1 MLFDYISLA
10 GGLVVLII
18 AGDVLVRGSVGIAQR
33 LGIPNLV
40 IGLTIVAFG
49 TSAPELVISLKAAL
63 EDAGG
68 IAIGNVVGSNIANV
82 LLVLGLPALIAA
94 TPCGEAGATRNA
106 LFMVAVTVV
115 FIGICFFTPIGLM
128 DGVALLCLLAMF
140 LAASTITAQR
150 HRKAQK
156 KIAAASAGA
165 AVADTGVDADL
176 GAEDALDDVEDV
188 PDSVWIALVYIV
200 LGLVGL
206 PLGAHF
212 TITGATDIA
221 MHWGVSEAVI
231 GLTVIALGTSL
242 PELATTVMAAI
253 RQHGAV
259 AIGNVIGSNIFNLL
273 AIIGITAVVVPI
285 DVPPE
290 VLKLDVWVML
300 ACAVLLAFLAAYRIC
315 LNKISGL
322 AMTAAYAFYITTV
335 YMLGNVS

>member
-18 AGDVLVRGSVGIAQR
+18 AGDVLVRGAVGIAQR

-63 EDAGG
+63 KDAGG

-82 LLVLGLPALIAA
+82 LLVLGMPALIAA
-94 TPCGEAGATRNA
+94 TPCGEQGATRTA
-106 LFMVAVTVV
+106 VFMVAVTLV
-115 FIGICFFTPIGLM
+115 FIALCFYSPIGLWA
-128 DGVALLCLLAMF
+128 GLLLLALLAVF
-140 LAASTITAQR
+140 LAGSTIAARR
-150 HRKAQK
+150 HRRDLK
-156 KIAAASAGA
+156 AAANAAGA
-165 AVADTGVDADL
+165 DVATDSFDEDELEDVD
-176 GAEDALDDVEDV
+176 DV
-188 PDSVWIALVYIV
+188 PDSVWIAIIYIV

-212 TITGATDIA
+212 TITGATTIA
-221 MHWGVSEAVI
+221 TAWGVSEAVI

-253 RQHGAV
+253 RQHGGV

-285 DVPPE
+285 DVPQE

-300 ACAVLLAFLAAYRIC
+300 ACAVLLTALAGFKIC
-315 LNKISGL
+315 LGKISGFV
-322 AMTAAYAFYITTV
+322 MTAAYALYIASV
-335 YMLGNVS
+335 YMLGYAG

>member
-63 EDAGG
+63 EGAGG
-68 IAIGNVVGSNIANV
+68 ISIGNVVGSNIANV
-82 LLVLGLPALIAA
+82 LLVLGMPALIAA

-106 LFMVAVTVV
+106 LFMVAVTIV
-115 FIGICFFTPIGLM
+115 FITFCFFTPIGLPE
-128 DGVALLCLLAMF
+128 GFILLILLGAF
-140 LAASTITAQR
+140 LAASTMVAQR
-150 HRKAQK
+150 HRKEQK
-156 KIAAASAGA
+156 AIAAAAAGA
-165 AVADTGVDADL
+165 AVATGQPDEED
-176 GAEDALDDVEDV
+176 DALDDVDDV
-188 PDSVWIALVYIV
+188 PDSVWIAVIYIV

-212 TITGATDIA
+212 TIGGATSIA
-221 MHWGVSEAVI
+221 SAWGVSEAVI
-231 GLTVIALGTSL
+231 GLTIIALGTSL

-290 VLKLDVWVML
+290 VLKLDIWVML
-300 ACAVLLAFLAAYRIC
+300 ACALLLTALAGFRIC
-315 LNKISGL
+315 LGRISGL
-322 AMTAAYAFYITTV
+322 AMTAAYVFYIATV
-335 YMLGNVS
+335 YMLGHTA

>member
-10 GGLVVLII
+10 GGLDVLII
-18 AGDVLVRGSVGIAQR
+18 AGDVLVRGSVGVAQR

-82 LLVLGLPALIAA
+82 LLVLGMPALIAA
-94 TPCGEAGATRNA
+94 TPCGEDGATRNA
-106 LFMVAVTVV
+106 MFMVAVTVV
-115 FIGICFFTPIGLM
+115 FIGLCFFTPIGLTA
-128 DGVALLCLLAMF
+128 GIVLLVLLAMF
-140 LAASTITAQR
+140 LTASTITARR
-150 HRKAQK
+150 HRKEQRS
-156 KIAAASAGA
+156 ISAASAGA
-165 AVADTGVDADL
+165 AVADAELVDD
-176 GAEDALDDVEDV
+176 DTLDDVEDV
-188 PDSVWIALVYIV
+188 PDSPWIALVYIV

-221 MHWGVSEAVI
+221 SHWGVSEAVI

-300 ACAVLLAFLAAYRIC
+300 ACAVLLAVLSAFRIC
-315 LNKISGL
+315 LGKISGL
-322 AMTAAYAFYITTV
+322 AMTAAYMLYIATV
-335 YMLGNVS
+335 YMLGHVN

>member
-18 AGDVLVRGSVGIAQR
+18 AGDVLVRGSVGVAQR

-63 EDAGG
+63 EGAGG
-68 IAIGNVVGSNIANV
+68 IAIGNVIGSNIANV
-82 LLVLGLPALIAA
+82 LLVLGMPALIAA

-106 LFMVAVTVV
+106 LFMVAVTLV
-115 FIGICFFTPIGLM
+115 FIALCFFSPIGL
-128 DGVALLCLLAMF
+128 VAGIVLLCLLGLF
-140 LAASTITAQR
+140 LGASTIVAQR
-150 HRKAQK
+150 HRKEQK
-156 KIAAASAGA
+156 AIAAAAAGA
-165 AVADTGVDADL
+165 AVADASL
-176 GAEDALDDVEDV
+176 EDMDDGLDEVEDV
-188 PDSVWIALVYIV
+188 PDSIWIALVYIG

-212 TITGATDIA
+212 TITGATTIA
-221 MHWGVSEAVI
+221 TAWGVSEAVI

-290 VLKLDVWVML
+290 VLKLDIWVML
-300 ACAVLLAFLAAYRIC
+300 ACAVLLTVLAGLRVC
-315 LNKISGL
+315 LGRISGL
-322 AMTAAYAFYITTV
+322 AMTAAYVFYIATV
-335 YMLGNVS
+335 YLHGHSA

>member
-49 TSAPELVISLKAAL
+49 TSAPELVISLKAAM

-82 LLVLGLPALIAA
+82 LLVLGMPALIAA
-94 TPCGEAGATRNA
+94 TPCGEDGATRNA
-106 LFMVAVTVV
+106 MFMVAVTVV
-115 FIGICFFTPIGLM
+115 FIGLCFFTPIGLLA
-128 DGVALLCLLAMF
+128 GIVLLVLLAIF
-140 LAASTITAQR
+140 LTASTITARR
-150 HRKAQK
+150 HRKKQK
-156 KIAAASAGA
+156 TITAASAGA
-165 AVADTGVDADL
+165 AVAD
-176 GAEDALDDVEDV
+176 AEIDDDDTLDDVEDV

-221 MHWGVSEAVI
+221 SHWGVSEAVI

-300 ACAVLLAFLAAYRIC
+300 ACAVLLAVLSAFRIC
-315 LNKISGL
+315 LGKISGL
-322 AMTAAYAFYITTV
+322 AMTAAYGLYITTV
-335 YMLGNVS
+335 YMLGHAS

>member
-18 AGDVLVRGSVGIAQR
+18 AGDVLVRGSVGVAQR

-49 TSAPELVISLKAAL
+49 TSAPELVISLKAAM
-63 EDAGG
+63 EGAGG

-82 LLVLGLPALIAA
+82 LLVLGMPALIAA

-106 LFMVAVTVV
+106 LFMVAVTLV
-115 FIGICFFTPIGLM
+115 FIALCFFTPIGLTA
-128 DGVALLCLLAMF
+128 GLILLALLGIF
-140 LAASTITAQR
+140 LGASTIVAQR
-150 HRKAQK
+150 HRKEQK
-156 KIAAASAGA
+156 AIAAAAAAGA
-165 AVADTGVDADL
+165 AVVD
-176 GAEDALDDVEDV
+176 GALTEEDDDALDDVEDV
-188 PDSVWIALVYIV
+188 PDSVWIAIIYIV

-212 TITGATDIA
+212 TITGATSIA
-221 MHWGVSEAVI
+221 TAWGVSEAVI

-285 DVPPE
+285 DVPQE
-290 VLKLDVWVML
+290 VLKLDIWVML
-300 ACAVLLAFLAAYRIC
+300 ACAVLLTALAGFRIC
-315 LNKISGL
+315 LGRISGL
-322 AMTAAYAFYITTV
+322 AMTAAYVFYIATV
-335 YMLGNVS
+335 YMLSHAA

>member
-1 MLFDYISLA
+1 MLFDYVSLA

-18 AGDVLVRGSVGIAQR
+18 AGDVLVRGSVGIALR
-33 LGIPNLV
+33 LGIPHLV

-49 TSAPELVISLKAAL
+49 TSAPELVISLKAAMNH
-63 EDAGG
+63 AGG
-68 IAIGNVVGSNIANV
+68 IAIGNVIGSNIANV

-106 LFMVAVTVV
+106 AFMVAVTLV
-115 FIGICFFTPIGLM
+115 FIALCFFSPIGLVA
-128 DGVALLCLLAMF
+128 GIILLALLGVF
-140 LAASTITAQR
+140 LTASTLHAR
-150 HRKAQK
+150 KHRKEQK
-156 KIAAASAGA
+156 AIAAASAGA
-165 AVADTGVDADL
+165 AVAEADL
-176 GAEDALDDVEDV
+176 ACDDALEEVEDV
-188 PDSVWIALVYIV
+188 PDSIWIALAYVV

-212 TITGATDIA
+212 TITGATAIA
-221 MHWGVSEAVI
+221 SSWGVSEAVI

-290 VLKLDVWVML
+290 VLKLDIWVML
-300 ACAVLLAFLAAYRIC
+300 ACALLLLALAGFRVC
-315 LNKISGL
+315 LSKVSGL
-322 AMTAAYAFYITTV
+322 AMTIAYGLYITAV
-335 YMLGNVS
+335 YMLGHVN

>member
-1 MLFDYISLA
+1 MLFDYLSLA
-10 GGLVVLII
+10 GGLVALII
-18 AGDVLVRGSVGIAQR
+18 AGDVLVRGSVGVAQR

-63 EDAGG
+63 DNASG

-82 LLVLGLPALIAA
+82 LLVLGMPALIAA
-94 TPCGEAGATRNA
+94 TPCGEQGATRTA
-106 LFMVAVTVV
+106 LFMVGVTLV
-115 FIGICFFTPIGLM
+115 FIALCFFSPIGLWS
-128 DGVALLCLLAMF
+128 GILLLALLAVF
-140 LAASTITAQR
+140 LGGSTIAARR
-150 HRKAQK
+150 HRKDLK
-156 KIAAASAGA
+156 AAAAGA
-165 AVADTGVDADL
+165 DVATEVMDNDD
-176 GAEDALDDVEDV
+176 ELDDVDDV
-188 PDSVWIALVYIV
+188 PDSIWVALIYIG

-212 TITGATDIA
+212 TISGATTIA
-221 MHWGVSEAVI
+221 TAWGVSDAVI

-285 DVPPE
+285 DVPQE
-290 VLKLDVWVML
+290 VLKLDIWVML
-300 ACAVLLAFLAAYRIC
+300 ACAVLLTALAGFKVC
-315 LNKISGL
+315 LGRISGFV
-322 AMTAAYAFYITTV
+322 MTAAYGLYIASV
-335 YMLGNVS
+335 YMLGYAG

>member
-1 MLFDYISLA
+1 MLIDYISLA

-49 TSAPELVISLKAAL
+49 TSAPELVISLKAAM
-63 EDAGG
+63 EGAGG
-68 IAIGNVVGSNIANV
+68 IAIGNVIGSNIANV

-94 TPCGEAGATRNA
+94 TPCGESGATRNA
-106 LFMVAVTVV
+106 LFMVAVTLV
-115 FIGICFFTPIGLM
+115 FISLCFFTRIGFLDGLM
-128 DGVALLCLLAMF
+128 LLVLLGAF
-140 LAASTITAQR
+140 LAASTMVAQR
-150 HRKAQK
+150 HRKEHKAL
-156 KIAAASAGA
+156 AAAGA
-165 AVADTGVDADL
+165 AVAE
-176 GAEDALDDVEDV
+176 AELEEGHVLEEVEDV
-188 PDSVWIALVYIV
+188 PESAWIALVYIL
-200 LGLVGL
+200 LGLIGL

-212 TITGATDIA
+212 TISGATAIA
-221 MHWGVSEAVI
+221 TAWGVSEAVI

-290 VLKLDVWVML
+290 VLKLDIWVML
-300 ACAVLLAFLAAYRIC
+300 ACALLLTALAAFRIC
-315 LNKISGL
+315 LGKISGL
-322 AMTAAYAFYITTV
+322 VMTSAYVFYIATV
-335 YMLGNVS
+335 YMLGHVN

>member
-18 AGDVLVRGSVGIAQR
+18 AGDVLVRGSVGIALR

-49 TSAPELVISLKAAL
+49 TSAPELVISLKAAM
-63 EDAGG
+63 EGAGG

-82 LLVLGLPALIAA
+82 LIVLGMPALIAA
-94 TPCGEAGATRNA
+94 TPCGEDGATRNA
-106 LFMVAVTVV
+106 FFMVAVTVV
-115 FIGICFFTPIGLM
+115 FMGLCFFTPIGLPA
-128 DGVALLCLLAMF
+128 GVVLLVLLGVF
-140 LAASTITAQR
+140 LAASTMTAR
-150 HRKAQK
+150 SHRREQKA
-156 KIAAASAGA
+156 IAAAAAGA
-165 AVADTGVDADL
+165 AVADVPLD
-176 GAEDALDDVEDV
+176 EDDSLDDVEDV
-188 PDSVWIALVYIV
+188 PDSPWIALIYIV

-212 TITGATDIA
+212 TISGATSIA
-221 MHWGVSEAVI
+221 TAWGVSEAVI

-273 AIIGITAVVVPI
+273 AIIGITSVVVPI

-290 VLKLDVWVML
+290 VLKFDVWVML
-300 ACAVLLAFLAAYRIC
+300 ACAVLLTGLAWLRIC
-315 LNKISGL
+315 LGRISGFV
-322 AMTAAYAFYITTV
+322 MCAAYGLYITTV
-335 YMLGNVS
+335 YMLGHVA

>member
-1 MLFDYISLA
+1 MLFDYVSLA

-63 EDAGG
+63 EGAGG
-68 IAIGNVVGSNIANV
+68 ISIGNVVGSNIANV

-94 TPCGEAGATRNA
+94 TPCGENGATRNA
-106 LFMVAVTVV
+106 VFMVAVTMV
-115 FIGICFFTPIGLM
+115 FIALCFFTPIGLPA
-128 DGVALLCLLAMF
+128 GLVLLALLGVF
-140 LAASTITAQR
+140 LTASTMTAR
-150 HRKAQK
+150 KHRKEQK
-156 KIAAASAGA
+156 AIAAAAAGA
-165 AVADTGVDADL
+165 AVADAQPDASDVL
-176 GAEDALDDVEDV
+176 EDVEDV
-188 PDSVWIALVYIV
+188 PDSIWIALAYVL

-212 TITGATDIA
+212 TITGATSIA
-221 MHWGVSEAVI
+221 TAWGVSEAVI

-285 DVPPE
+285 DVPAE
-290 VLKLDVWVML
+290 VLNFDVWVML
-300 ACAVLLAFLAAYRIC
+300 ACALLLTAFAGFRIC
-315 LNKISGL
+315 LNKLSGL
-322 AMTAAYAFYITTV
+322 AMTVAYCLYLAAV
-335 YMLGNVS
+335 YFLGHVS